1 MGLREPVAIFG
12 NVRGLPASL
21 GVDMTS
27 FNNKHAST
35 VSGTPKCAVVTGASS
50 GIGKAIVARLL
61 SDGWKVIGLSR
72 SVADDGSKNFRA
84 LPVDLSDFAR
94 LKQVLSEIPEVDAII
109 HAAGF
114 MRTAPLGV
122 LAPADSEAMW
132 AVHVGAAEILVN
144 ELVTKLPNGG
154 RIVLIGS
161 RTAAGASGR
170 SQYAAT
176 KAALLGMA
184 RSWAAEVAARQITV
198 NVVAPA
204 ATATPMLI
212 DPKRVGT
219 PPKKPPMGR
228 FIRPEEIAGLTAFLL
243 GPDAGAITG
252 QQIVVC
258 AGSSL

>member
-1 MGLREPVAIFG
+1 MFDDK
-12 NVRGLPASL
+12 NVGAECK
-21 GVDMTS
+21 T
-27 FNNKHAST
+27 T
-35 VSGTPKCAVVTGASS
+35 KCAVVTGASS
-50 GIGKAIVARLL
+50 GIGKAIVSRLL
-61 SDGWKVIGLSR
+61 SDGWKVVGLSR
-72 SVADDGSKNFRA
+72 SRSDENSTNFKA
-84 LPVDLSDFAR
+84 LLVDLSDFAN
-94 LKQVLSEIPEVDAII
+94 LKQVLSEILQVDAII

-114 MRTAPLGV
+114 MKTAPLGA
-122 LAPADSEAMW
+122 LASADGEEMW
-132 AVHVGAAEILVN
+132 AIHVGAAEILVN
-144 ELVTKLPNGG
+144 QLVTKLPNGG

-161 RTAAGASGR
+161 RTSAGAAGR

-198 NVVAPA
+198 NVIAPA
-204 ATATPMLI
+204 ATETPMLL
-212 DPKRVGT
+212 DPKRIGT

-228 FIRPEEIAGLTAFLL
+228 FIRPEEVAGLTAFLL

>member
-1 MGLREPVAIFG
+1 MTTIDD
-12 NVRGLPASL
+12 NDASA
-21 GVDMTS
+21 GRRT
-27 FNNKHAST
+27 T
-35 VSGTPKCAVVTGASS
+35 KCAVVTGASS
-50 GIGKAIVARLL
+50 GIGKAIVSRLL
-61 SDGWKVIGLSR
+61 GDGWKVVGLSR
-72 SVADDGSKNFRA
+72 SVSGENSTDFRA
-84 LPVDLSDFAR
+84 LSVDLSDFAH
-94 LKQVLSEIPEVDAII
+94 LKQVLSEISEVDAIV

-114 MRTAPLGV
+114 MRTAPLGALV
-122 LAPADSEAMW
+122 PADSEAMW
-132 AVHVGAAEILVN
+132 AVHVGAAEVLVN
-144 ELVTKLPNGG
+144 QLVEKLPDGG

-204 ATATPMLI
+204 ATETPMLL
-212 DPKRVGT
+212 DPKRLGT
-219 PPKKPPMGR
+219 QPKRPPMGR
-228 FIRPEEIAGLTAFLL
+228 FIRPEEIAGVTAFLL